1 MFQPLLDA
9 FIESA
14 PIKKKITSK
23 SPPLKIAVANWW
35 GGAEEFKKSA
45 LYFILSQRYT
55 ITLHQN
61 PNESSDLVF
70 GSPIGSARKILSY
83 KNTKR
88 VFYTGENE
96 VPNFNLFDY
105 AIGFDE
111 LDFRDRYLRMPLY
124 YASLHYKAESVNDT
138 TAPYKI
144 KDNSL
149 YALKKPSHHFKENH
163 PNLCA
168 VVNDESDPL
177 KRGFASFVASNPNAP
192 IRNAFYDALN
202 SIEPVAGGGSVK
214 NTLGYNVKNKSE
226 FLSQYKFNLCFEN
239 TQGYGYVTEK
249 IIDAY
254 FSHTI
259 PIYWGSPSVA
269 KDFNPKSFVNVCDFK
284 NFDEAIDYVRYLHT
298 HPNAYLDMLYE
309 NPLNTLDG
317 KAYFYQNLSFK
328 KILDFF
334 KTILENDTIYHNN
347 PFVFYR
353 DLNNPFVFYRDLN
366 EPLVSIDDLRVN
378 YDDLRVNYDD
388 LRVNYDDLR
397 VNYDDLRVNYD
408 DLRVNYDDLRVNY
421 DDLRVNYERLLQNA
435 SPLLELSQNTT
446 FKIYR
451 KAYQKSLPLLRAV
464 RKLVKKLGL

>member
-14 PIKKKITSK
+14 SIEKMASK
-23 SPPLKIAVANWW
+23 SPPPLKIAVANWW
-35 GGAEEFKKSA
+35 GDEEVKEFKKSV

-55 ITLHQN
+55 ITLHRN
-61 PNESSDLVF
+61 PDKPADIVF
-70 GSPIGSARKILSY
+70 GNPLGSARKILSY
-83 KNTKR
+83 QNAKR

-111 LDFRDRYLRMPLY
+111 LDFNNRYLRMPLY
-124 YASLHYKAESVNDT
+124 YDRLHHKAESVNDT
-138 TAPYKI
+138 TSPYKI
-144 KDNSL
+144 KSDSL
-149 YALKKPSHHFKENH
+149 YALKKPTHHFKENH

-192 IRNAFYDALN
+192 KRNAFYDALN
-202 SIEPVAGGGSVK
+202 AIEPVTGGGSVR

-239 TQGYGYVTEK
+239 SQGYGYVTEK

-269 KDFNPKSFVNVCDFK
+269 KGFNPKSFVNVHDFK
-284 NFDEAIDYVRYLHT
+284 DFDEAIDYVRYLHT

-317 KAYFYQNLSFK
+317 KAYFYQDLSFK

-334 KTILENDTIYHNN
+334 KTILENDTIYHKSSTS
-347 PFVFYR
+347 FMWEY
-353 DLNNPFVFYRDLN
+353 DLHK
-366 EPLVSIDDLRVN
+366 PLVTI
-378 YDDLRVNYDD
+378 
-388 LRVNYDDLR
+388 
-397 VNYDDLRVNYD
+397 DDLRVNYD

-446 FKIYR
+446 FKIY
-451 KAYQKSLPLLRAV
+451 
-464 RKLVKKLGL
+464 

>member
-14 PIKKKITSK
+14 SIEKMASK
-23 SPPLKIAVANWW
+23 SPPPLKIAVANWW
-35 GGAEEFKKSA
+35 GDEEVEEFKKNI

-55 ITLHQN
+55 ITLHRN
-61 PNESSDLVF
+61 PDKPADIVF
-70 GSPIGSARKILSY
+70 GNPLGSARKILSY

-111 LDFRDRYLRMPLY
+111 LDFGDRYLRMPLY
-124 YASLHYKAESVNDT
+124 YDRLHHKAESVNDT
-138 TAPYKI
+138 TAPYKL

-163 PNLCA
+163 PHLCT
-168 VVNDESDPL
+168 VVNNESDPL

-192 IRNAFYDALN
+192 KRNAFYDALN
-202 SIEPVAGGGSVK
+202 AIEPVTGGGSVR
-214 NTLGYNVKNKSE
+214 NTLGYKVKNKSE

-239 TQGYGYVTEK
+239 SQGYGYVTEK

-269 KDFNPKSFVNVCDFK
+269 KDFNPKSFVNVHDFK
-284 NFDEAIDYVRYLHT
+284 DFDEAIDYVRYLHT
-298 HPNAYLDMLYE
+298 HKNAYLDMLYE
-309 NPLNTLDG
+309 NPLNTIDG
-317 KAYFYQNLSFK
+317 KAYFYQDLSFK

-334 KTILENDTIYHNN
+334 KTILENDTIYHKSSTS
-347 PFVFYR
+347 FMWEC
-353 DLNNPFVFYRDLN
+353 DLHK
-366 EPLVSIDDLRVN
+366 PLVTIDG
-378 YDDLRVNYDD
+378 
-388 LRVNYDDLR
+388 
-397 VNYDDLRVNYD
+397 
-408 DLRVNYDDLRVNY
+408 
-421 DDLRVNYERLLQNA
+421 LRVNYERLLQNA
-435 SPLLELSQNTT
+435 SPLLELSQNTS

-451 KAYQKSLPLLRAV
+451 KIYQKSLPLLRV
-464 RKLVKKLGL
+464 IRKLIKK

>member
-14 PIKKKITSK
+14 PIKKKLLLNLP
-23 SPPLKIAVANWW
+23 PPLKIAVANWW

-55 ITLHQN
+55 ITLHRN
-61 PNESSDLVF
+61 PDKPADIVF
-70 GSPIGSARKILSY
+70 GNPLGSARKILSY
-83 KNTKR
+83 QNAKR

-96 VPNFNLFDY
+96 SPNFNLFDY

-111 LDFRDRYLRMPLY
+111 LDFNNRYLRMPLY
-124 YASLHYKAESVNDT
+124 YDRLHHKAESVNDT
-138 TAPYKI
+138 TAPYKL

-149 YALKKPSHHFKENH
+149 YTLKKPSHHFKENH

-168 VVNDESDPL
+168 VVNNESDPL

-192 IRNAFYDALN
+192 KRNAFYDALN
-202 SIEPVAGGGSVK
+202 AIEPVTGGGAVK
-214 NTLGYNVKNKSE
+214 NTLGYNVKNKNE

-239 TQGYGYVTEK
+239 SQGYGYVTEK

-269 KDFNPKSFVNVCDFK
+269 KDFNPKSFVNVHDFK
-284 NFDEAIDYVRYLHT
+284 DFDEAIDYIKYLHT
-298 HPNAYLDMLYE
+298 HPNVYLDMLYE
-309 NPLNTLDG
+309 NPLNEIDG
-317 KAYFYQNLSFK
+317 KAYFYQDLSFK

-334 KTILENDTIYHNN
+334 KTILENDTIYHKSSTS
-347 PFVFYR
+347 FMWEG
-353 DLNNPFVFYRDLN
+353 DLYD
-366 EPLVSIDDLRVN
+366 PLISIDDLRVN
-378 YDDLRVNYDD
+378 YNDLRVNY
-388 LRVNYDDLR
+388 N
-397 VNYDDLRVNYD
+397 
-408 DLRVNYDDLRVNY
+408 DLRVNY

-451 KAYQKSLPLLRAV
+451 KIYQKSLPLLCAIR
-464 RKLVKKLGL
+464 RWVKKLGL

>member
-9 FIESA
+9 YTDSTHLEKTTHKA
-14 PIKKKITSK
+14 
-23 SPPLKIAVANWW
+23 PLKIAVANWW
-35 GGAEEFKKSA
+35 GDKEVEEFKKNI

-61 PNESSDLVF
+61 PNKPSDLVF
-70 GSPIGSARKILSY
+70 GNPLEQARKILSY
-83 KNTKR
+83 QNTKR

-96 VPNFNLFDY
+96 APNFNLFDY

-111 LDFRDRYLRMPLY
+111 LDFNDRYLRMPLY
-124 YASLHYKAESVNDT
+124 YAYLHYKAEIVNDT
-138 TAPYKI
+138 TSPYKL
-144 KDNSL
+144 KTDSL
-149 YALKKPSHHFKENH
+149 YTCKKPSHKFKENH
-163 PNLCA
+163 PHLCA
-168 VVNDESDPL
+168 LIHNESDPL

-192 IRNAFYDALN
+192 KRNAFYEALN
-202 SIEPVAGGGSVK
+202 SIEPVAGGGSVR

-239 TQGYGYVTEK
+239 SQGYGYVTEK

-269 KDFNPKSFVNVCDFK
+269 KDFNSKSFVNVHDFN
-284 NFDEAIDYVRYLHT
+284 NFDEAIDYIRYLHT

-317 KAYFYQNLSFK
+317 KAVFYQDLSFK

-347 PFVFYR
+347 LSTLYR
-353 DLNNPFVFYRDLN
+353 DLHD
-366 EPLVSIDDLRVN
+366 PLVSIDNLMVN
-378 YDDLRVNYDD
+378 YDNLMVNYDN
-388 LRVNYDDLR
+388 LMVNYDNLM
-397 VNYDDLRVNYD
+397 VNYDNLMVNYD
-408 DLRVNYDDLRVNY
+408 NSMVNYDN
-421 DDLRVNYERLLQNA
+421 LRVNYECLLQNA
-435 SPLLELSQNTT
+435 TPLLELSQNTS

-451 KAYQKSLPLLRAV
+451 KAYQKSLPLLRAIRRWV
-464 RKLVKKLGL
+464 RK

>member
-14 PIKKKITSK
+14 SIEKMASK
-23 SPPLKIAVANWW
+23 SPHPLKIAVANWW
-35 GGAEEFKKSA
+35 GDEEIKEFKKSV

-61 PNESSDLVF
+61 PNKPQDLVF
-70 GSPIGSARKILSY
+70 SNPLGLARKILSY
-83 KNTKR
+83 QNAKR

-111 LDFRDRYLRMPLY
+111 LDFNDRYLRMPLY
-124 YASLHYKAESVNDT
+124 YAHLHYEAELVNDT
-138 TAPYKI
+138 TSPYKLQP
-144 KDNSL
+144 DSL
-149 YALKKPSHHFKENH
+149 YALKKPSHCFKENH

-168 VVNDESDPL
+168 LINNESDPL

-202 SIEPVAGGGSVK
+202 SIEPVTGGGAVR

-249 IIDAY
+249 ILNAY

-269 KDFNPKSFVNVCDFK
+269 KDFNPKSFVNVHDFN
-284 NFDEAIDYVRYLHT
+284 NFDEAIDYIKYLHT

-309 NPLNTLDG
+309 SPLNTIDG
-317 KAYFYQNLSFK
+317 KACFYQDLSFK

-334 KTILENDTIYHNN
+334 KNILENDTIYHCDAHH
-347 PFVFYR
+347 YSALHR
-353 DLNNPFVFYRDLN
+353 DLH

-378 YDDLRVNYDD
+378 YDDLRI
-388 LRVNYDDLR
+388 
-397 VNYDDLRVNYD
+397 
-408 DLRVNYDDLRVNY
+408 
-421 DDLRVNYERLLQNA
+421 NYERLLQNA
-435 SPLLELSQNTT
+435 SPLLELSQNTS

-451 KAYQKSLPLLRAV
+451 KAYQKSLPLLRAI
-464 RKLVKKLGL
+464 RRWVKK

>member
-9 FIESA
+9 YIDSTQIEETTH
-14 PIKKKITSK
+14 K
-23 SPPLKIAVANWW
+23 PPLNIALANWW
-35 GGAEEFKKSA
+35 SLDKRESKGFRKKFI
-45 LYFILSQRYT
+45 LHFILSQHYT
-55 ITLHQN
+55 IALHQN
-61 PNESSDLVF
+61 PNKPSDLVF

-83 KNTKR
+83 QNTKR

-96 VPNFNLFDY
+96 SPNFNLFDY

-124 YASLHYKAESVNDT
+124 YDRLHHKAESVNDT
-138 TAPYKI
+138 TSPYKL
-144 KDNSL
+144 KSDSL

-168 VVNDESDPL
+168 VVNNESDPL

-192 IRNAFYDALN
+192 KRNAFYDALN
-202 SIEPVAGGGSVK
+202 SIEPVTGGGSVK

-284 NFDEAIDYVRYLHT
+284 NFDEAIDYIRYLHT

-309 NPLNTLDG
+309 NPLNALDG
-317 KAYFYQNLSFK
+317 KAYFYQDLSFK

-334 KTILENDTIYHNN
+334 KTILENDTIYHDN
-347 PFVFYR
+347 PFI
-353 DLNNPFVFYRDLN
+353 FYRDLN
-366 EPLVSIDDLRVN
+366 EPLIS
-378 YDDLRVNYDD
+378 
-388 LRVNYDDLR
+388 
-397 VNYDDLRVNYD
+397 
-408 DLRVNYDDLRVNY
+408 
-421 DDLRVNYERLLQNA
+421 
-435 SPLLELSQNTT
+435 
-446 FKIYR
+446 
-451 KAYQKSLPLLRAV
+451 
-464 RKLVKKLGL
+464 

>member
-9 FIESA
+9 YIDSTQIEETA
-14 PIKKKITSK
+14 HK
-23 SPPLKIAVANWW
+23 PPLNAALANWW
-35 GGAEEFKKSA
+35 GDEEIKEFKNSA
-45 LYFILSQRYT
+45 LYFILSQHYA

-61 PNESSDLVF
+61 PNKPSDLVF

-96 VPNFNLFDY
+96 SPNFNLFDY

-111 LDFRDRYLRMPLY
+111 LDFNNRYLRMPLY
-124 YASLHYKAESVNDT
+124 YDRLHHKVESVNDT

-149 YALKKPSHHFKENH
+149 YTLKKPSHHFKENH

-168 VVNDESDPL
+168 LINNEIDPL

-192 IRNAFYDALN
+192 KRNAFYDALN
-202 SIEPVAGGGSVK
+202 SIEPVTGGGSVK

-284 NFDEAIDYVRYLHT
+284 DFDEAIDYVRCLHT

-309 NPLNTLDG
+309 NPLNTIDG

-334 KTILENDTIYHNN
+334 KNILENDTIYHCNDAH
-347 PFVFYR
+347 YSA
-353 DLNNPFVFYRDLN
+353 LHRDLN
-366 EPLVSIDDLRVN
+366 EPLVSVDG
-378 YDDLRVNYDD
+378 
-388 LRVNYDDLR
+388 
-397 VNYDDLRVNYD
+397 
-408 DLRVNYDDLRVNY
+408 LRVNY

-435 SPLLELSQNTT
+435 SPLLELSQNTS

-451 KAYQKSLPLLRAV
+451 KAYQKSLPLLCAI
-464 RKLVKKLGL
+464 RKWVKKLGL

>member
-9 FIESA
+9 YIDSTQIEETTH
-14 PIKKKITSK
+14 K
-23 SPPLKIAVANWW
+23 PPLNIALANWW
-35 GGAEEFKKSA
+35 PLDKRESKGFRKK
-45 LYFILSQRYT
+45 FILHFILIQRYK
-55 ITLHQN
+55 ITLHRN
-61 PNESSDLVF
+61 PDKPADIVF
-70 GSPIGSARKILSY
+70 GNPLGSARKILSY
-83 KNTKR
+83 QNTKR

-124 YASLHYKAESVNDT
+124 YDTLHHKAESVNDT
-138 TAPYKI
+138 TAPYKL
-144 KDNSL
+144 KPNSL
-149 YALKKPSHHFKENH
+149 YALKKPSHKFKENH
-163 PNLCA
+163 PHLCA

-202 SIEPVAGGGSVK
+202 SIEPVTGGGSVK
-214 NTLGYNVKNKSE
+214 NTLGYNVKNKNE

-239 TQGYGYVTEK
+239 SQGYGYVTEK

-317 KAYFYQNLSFK
+317 KAYFYQDLSFK

-334 KTILENDTIYHNN
+334 KTILENDTIYHKSSTS
-347 PFVFYR
+347 FMWER
-353 DLNNPFVFYRDLN
+353 DLHK
-366 EPLVSIDDLRVN
+366 PLVAIDDLRVN

-397 VNYDDLRVNYD
+397 ADYD
-408 DLRVNYDDLRVNY
+408 
-421 DDLRVNYERLLQNA
+421 RLLQNA

-451 KAYQKSLPLLRAV
+451 KAYQKSLPLLHAIR
-464 RKLVKKLGL
+464 RWVKK